1 MKQYESSIEELFEN
15 YARSIFVTE
24 DKRYIGSMPELELE
38 YYDEG
43 TNAIKWGDVEFI
55 ERHLVDKL
63 MFEIILEDGNLVK
76 VTEDHSLM
84 VLRENKLVE
93 SKVYELKEEDLF
105 VTLNGLTRCKT
116 IVPMERKA
124 RWVYD
129 IQMKD
134 NPHTFFA
141 NGVLVHNSV
150 FIKLKVDENTLK
162 EQLE

>member
-38 YYDEG
+38 YYDEV

-93 SKVYELKEEDLF
+93 SKVYELKGEDLF

-116 IVPMERKA
+116 IIPMERKA

-141 NGVLVHNSV
+141 NEGLVHNSV
-150 FIKLKVDENTLK
+150 NRKLKVYKNTFK
-162 EQLE
+162 EQ